1 MIPVLQLMMGDRYRD
16 GMTLDWALL
25 RNWGT
30 LPLVLRE
37 SYKSRRDKTN
47 TDLPAVRQVQRIRGR
62 SARSSDDTLG
72 NLSGAK
78 GLTYQGCQIRSTCK
92 FYLWG

>member
-1 MIPVLQLMMGDRYRD
+1 MTGNRYKD

-30 LPLVLRE
+30 LLLVLRE

-47 TDLPAVRQVQRIRGR
+47 TDTAKRQI
-62 SARSSDDTLG
+62 SS
-72 NLSGAK
+72 
-78 GLTYQGCQIRSTCK
+78 
-92 FYLWG
+92 